1 MTVVCLPGAV
11 QADIIKFLEGYSL
24 DASFD
29 PIHLGLRADGRIDGD
44 CLVAMATEEEV
55 RHLRAVAEG

>member
-1 MTVVCLPGAV
+1 V